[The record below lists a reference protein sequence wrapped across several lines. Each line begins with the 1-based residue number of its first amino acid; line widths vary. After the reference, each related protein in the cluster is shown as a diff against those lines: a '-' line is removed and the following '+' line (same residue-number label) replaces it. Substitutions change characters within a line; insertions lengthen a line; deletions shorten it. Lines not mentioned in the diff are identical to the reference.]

1 MKIIEIVADVSYQ
14 DIVTTIA
21 EQHDVR
27 DCWLGPKGEDGRR
40 MIRLILGDEKRQEVM
55 DALQGAL
62 GNSAKAKIVVMA
74 AEAVLPR
81 VDTNGD
87 KPSAQTSAGTTT
99 REELYSNIEK
109 GARLNGTYVIL
120 VILSTIVVAIGLL
133 ADNVAVVIGAMV
145 IAPLLG
151 PNIALALATAL
162 GDTELIL
169 KSLRTGAVGLI
180 VALGLSVVIGKMW
193 HLEFDSQELLAR
205 TDVGLDSV
213 ALALASGAAAVL
225 SLSTGLPSVLVGVMV
240 AVALLPP
247 TATMGLMLGIGKFNL
262 ALGAG
267 LLLAVNVVCVN
278 LSAKVTFLARGIKPR
293 TGLEKL
299 RAKQSM
305 TTYIV
310 FWIVTFL
317 LVFSIFN
324 RQRNL
329 RRDLEM
335 VEQLVESQE
344 QQSQG

>member
-1 MKIIEIVADVSYQ
+1 MKIIEVMADVSYQ
-14 DIVTTIA
+14 DIITTIA
-21 EQHDVR
+21 DQHEVR

-40 MIRLILGDEKRQEVM
+40 MIRLILGDEKRQEVL

-62 GNSAKAKIVVMA
+62 GNSAKAKIVVSA

-87 KPSAQTSAGTTT
+87 KNKSAKTSGSTT
-99 REELYSNIEK
+99 REELYNSIEK
-109 GARLNGTYVIL
+109 NARLNSTYVIL

-133 ADNVAVVIGAMV
+133 EDNVAVVIGAMV

-162 GDTELIL
+162 GDTELIW
-169 KSLRTGAVGLI
+169 KSLKTGAIGFF
-180 VALGLSVVIGKMW
+180 VALGLSVLIGKLW
-193 HLEFDSQELLAR
+193 HLNFDSRELLAR

-213 ALALASGAAAVL
+213 ALALAAGAAAVL
-225 SLSTGLPSVLVGVMV
+225 SISTGLPSVLVGVMV

-247 TATMGLMLGIGKFNL
+247 TATMGLMLGAGKWKL
-262 ALGAG
+262 AVGAG
-267 LLLAVNVVCVN
+267 LLLAVNVVSVN

-299 RAKQSM
+299 RARQSM

-310 FWIVTFL
+310 LWVVTLSILIVA
-317 LVFSIFN
+317 IY
-324 RQRNL
+324 L
-329 RRDLEM
+329 RHRTLP
-335 VEQLVESQE
+335 
-344 QQSQG
+344 